1 MPARQIGRR
10 KKRRQEVEVEDPRR
24 FLGEIVQ
31 DSDEEEDPVLA
42 GIPVLPRILRAP
54 AIPVGGAPQQAV
66 QQQAIPVP
74 VGPLNAV
81 LPAFAGVNLGVANP
95 VGVLRGDV
103 FATSWDKLGYE
114 ADIPLKNG
122 GIQLLG
128 NSATITCQ
136 ARDKRAKGDI
146 SRIAKFIKK
155 HFKLGAYLNGRK
167 MSAQRLIRYIVD
179 NLPGRFLI
187 TS

>member
-1 MPARQIGRR
+1 M
-10 KKRRQEVEVEDPRR
+10 
-24 FLGEIVQ
+24 
-31 DSDEEEDPVLA
+31 
-42 GIPVLPRILRAP
+42 
-54 AIPVGGAPQQAV
+54 
-66 QQQAIPVP
+66 PVP
-74 VGPLNAV
+74 FVWNPAAQLGVPPVRIVPRNAI
-81 LPAFAGVNLGVANP
+81 LPVFAGVNLGVANP
-95 VGVLRGDV
+95 VGVLRGDA

-136 ARDKRAKGDI
+136 ARGKRAKGDI
-146 SRIAKFIKK
+146 SRITKFIKK

-167 MSAQRLIRYIVD
+167 MSAQRLIRYIVE

-187 TS
+187 SS